1 MEGTVSMEEMT
12 SLADLL
18 DLQEVDLQIDR
29 LLHERQSLPE
39 LDEYRNAH
47 EHGETLQQD
56 LADAQAALR
65 ETSLALDKTEG
76 EMDITAER
84 LDAEQNRLYAGG
96 LSARDAEYLRRE
108 VEMLT
113 RKRSEAEDSVLEL
126 MERREQQEGFVAE
139 LTQRTDEAAT
149 AKAGIESTIK
159 EAWKGIDAQLGT
171 KEARKAGIVPLIEED
186 LLDLYEQ
193 LRDSKEGVAI
203 GALIDNMCGG
213 CHLKL
218 TAAEILEAKR
228 TDPTRCIHCR
238 RILVI

>member
-1 MEGTVSMEEMT
+1 MEELQ

-39 LDEYRNAH
+39 LDDYRSRH
-47 EHGETLQQD
+47 EQAESLRAE
-56 LADAQAALR
+56 LVAAEAALR
-65 ETSLALDKTEG
+65 ETSLELDKTEG
-76 EMDITAER
+76 EMEITAER

-96 LSARDAEYLRRE
+96 LSARDADYLRRE

-113 RKRSEAEDSVLEL
+113 RKRSDAEDLVLEL
-126 MERREQQEGFVAE
+126 MELREQQEAAVND
-139 LTQRTDEAAT
+139 LKSQVEAAGA
-149 AKAGIESTIK
+149 AKAEVEGSIK
-159 EAWKGIDAQLGT
+159 EAWKGIDAQLSL
-171 KEARKAGIVPLIEED
+171 KEARKGEIVPLIDGE

-193 LRDSKEGVAI
+193 LRESKEGVGI
-203 GALIDNMCGG
+203 GALTDSMCGG

-218 TAAEILEAKR
+218 TAAEVLDAKR
-228 TDPTRCIHCR
+228 SDPPRCIHCR